1 FQIIQRKKKV
11 RKKIEEENKRK
22 EDIKRERLKNEIHQL
37 VIAEAWES
45 FLFGPVI
52 RTVFLLTQSFF
63 RRNILIPSLII
74 IKNIIRMLLFEFPE
88 FSEDLADWKREVHVN
103 CTYNG
108 IPVAKVSKVSKVS
121 KGDLP
126 QTEVTEVSKGD
137 LPQTEVSKVTEVS
150 KGDLPQT
157 EVSKVTEVSK
167 ATCPKPK

>member
-1 FQIIQRKKKV
+1 ISNYTEKEESE
-11 RKKIEEENKRK
+11 KKIEEENKRK

-88 FSEDLADWKREVHVN
+88 FSE
-103 CTYNG
+103 
-108 IPVAKVSKVSKVS
+108 
-121 KGDLP
+121 
-126 QTEVTEVSKGD
+126 
-137 LPQTEVSKVTEVS
+137 
-150 KGDLPQT
+150 
-157 EVSKVTEVSK
+157 
-167 ATCPKPK
+167 